1 MGEAAILSMHA
12 LPGGIALLLGA
23 YVLLTKKGTST
34 HKRNGYIWLGLM
46 SLLSITAIFIQEINP
61 GSYSLIH
68 LLIPW
73 TLFSMVCAI
82 FLLKSLK
89 RLGKK
94 VEKDACC
101 LDAGTFFRRPG
112 DCRSIH
118 FNARKNAAYSLY
130 CLTG

>member
-46 SLLSITAIFIQEINP
+46 LLLSITAIFIQEINP
-61 GSYSLIH
+61 GSYSFIH

-73 TLFSMVCAI
+73 TVFSMICAI
-82 FLLKSLK
+82 FSIK
-89 RLGKK
+89 RFKKTREKKWKRMHAAWMLGLFFGAL
-94 VEKDACC
+94 VI
-101 LDAGTFFRRPG
+101 AGAFTLMPG
-112 DCRSIH
+112 RMLH
-118 FNARKNAAYSLY
+118 TLFVA
-130 CLTG
+130 